1 MGQDRIGGNKMIS
14 IDNLVDAS
22 KTLKTCYQDYAAN
35 QDSPFIEY
43 IADSCV
49 KRFEYTLETA
59 WKLAKRIFIQKYAKT
74 EQELTM
80 NNIFRYMQSYGWTQN
95 WENWKNYYTK
105 RNNVA
110 HEYNLAK
117 SRVLLEIIPDFIKDV
132 DYFIN
137 KLSEDENAN

>member
-1 MGQDRIGGNKMIS
+1 
-14 IDNLVDAS
+14 
-22 KTLKTCYQDYAAN
+22 
-35 QDSPFIEY
+35 
-43 IADSCV
+43 
-49 KRFEYTLETA
+49 
-59 WKLAKRIFIQKYAKT
+59 
-74 EQELTM
+74 
-80 NNIFRYMQSYGWTQN
+80 MQSYGWTQN

>member
-1 MGQDRIGGNKMIS
+1 MIS